1 MNLKYYLRGLGLGI
15 LVTALILSVAGRN
28 RRTMTDAE
36 VKERAKE
43 LGMIENTVL
52 LEKPEETESASETM
66 ANTESVSETT
76 AGSDGEVQIGTDI
89 GNNEDVSQGD
99 LSKEETPQD
108 EEIQIEE
115 APEKEPSKDNT
126 SKEEP
131 SEGNVSKKETPKD
144 NQPKEETS
152 EEEKPQKGA
161 SQDTEPKDD
170 TSQEVTDDPER
181 PEELSK
187 NNTEDTQGENDEKVT
202 SAGEDQSRTDE
213 VTLTI
218 VSGDTSYSVAKKLY
232 ELGVVP
238 SVEQTDRFLCANGYD
253 RTIRTGVYTIAPEET
268 LESVARR
275 INGK

>member
-52 LEKPEETESASETM
+52 LEKPEETESASETT

-76 AGSDGEVQIGTDI
+76 ADSDGEVQIGTDI

-99 LSKEETPQD
+99 LSKE
-108 EEIQIEE
+108 
-115 APEKEPSKDNT
+115 
-126 SKEEP
+126 
-131 SEGNVSKKETPKD
+131 ETPKD

-161 SQDTEPKDD
+161 SQDTEPKDN

-268 LESVARR
+268 LESVAKR
-275 INGK
+275 INGKK

>member
-52 LEKPEETESASETM
+52 LEKPEETESASETTANTESALETTANTESASETT

-89 GNNEDVSQGD
+89 ENNEDVSQGD
-99 LSKEETPQD
+99 LSKE
-108 EEIQIEE
+108 
-115 APEKEPSKDNT
+115 
-126 SKEEP
+126 
-131 SEGNVSKKETPKD
+131 ETPKD

-268 LESVARR
+268 LESVAKR
-275 INGK
+275 INGKK

>member
-52 LEKPEETESASETM
+52 LEKPEETESASETT

-99 LSKEETPQD
+99 LSKE
-108 EEIQIEE
+108 
-115 APEKEPSKDNT
+115 
-126 SKEEP
+126 
-131 SEGNVSKKETPKD
+131 ETPKD

-268 LESVARR
+268 LESVAKR
-275 INGK
+275 INGKK

>member
-52 LEKPEETESASETM
+52 LEKPEETESASETTANTESASETT

-99 LSKEETPQD
+99 LSKE
-108 EEIQIEE
+108 
-115 APEKEPSKDNT
+115 
-126 SKEEP
+126 
-131 SEGNVSKKETPKD
+131 ETPKD

-187 NNTEDTQGENDEKVT
+187 NNTEDMQGENDEKVT

-268 LESVARR
+268 LESVAKR
-275 INGK
+275 INGKK

>member
-99 LSKEETPQD
+99 LSKEETP
-108 EEIQIEE
+108 
-115 APEKEPSKDNT
+115 
-126 SKEEP
+126 
-131 SEGNVSKKETPKD
+131 KD

-152 EEEKPQKGA
+152 EEEKPQKDA
-161 SQDTEPKDD
+161 SQDIEPKDD

-268 LESVARR
+268 LESVAKR
-275 INGK
+275 INGKK

>member
-52 LEKPEETESASETM
+52 LEKPEETESASETTANTESASETT

-89 GNNEDVSQGD
+89 ENNEDVSQGD
-99 LSKEETPQD
+99 LSKEETP
-108 EEIQIEE
+108 
-115 APEKEPSKDNT
+115 KDNQP
-126 SKEEP
+126 KE
-131 SEGNVSKKETPKD
+131 ETPKD

-170 TSQEVTDDPER
+170 TSQEVSDDPER

-268 LESVARR
+268 LESVAKR
-275 INGK
+275 INGKK

>member
-52 LEKPEETESASETM
+52 LEKPEETESASETTANTESASETT

-89 GNNEDVSQGD
+89 ENNEDVSQGD
-99 LSKEETPQD
+99 LSKE
-108 EEIQIEE
+108 
-115 APEKEPSKDNT
+115 
-126 SKEEP
+126 
-131 SEGNVSKKETPKD
+131 ETPKD

-170 TSQEVTDDPER
+170 TSQEVSDDPER

-268 LESVARR
+268 LESVAKR
-275 INGK
+275 INGKK

>member
-99 LSKEETPQD
+99 LSKEETP
-108 EEIQIEE
+108 
-115 APEKEPSKDNT
+115 
-126 SKEEP
+126 
-131 SEGNVSKKETPKD
+131 KD

-152 EEEKPQKGA
+152 EEEKPQKDA

-170 TSQEVTDDPER
+170 ISQEVTDDPER

-268 LESVARR
+268 LESVAKR
-275 INGK
+275 INGKK

>member
-52 LEKPEETESASETM
+52 LEKPEETESASETTANTESASETT

-99 LSKEETPQD
+99 LSKEETP
-108 EEIQIEE
+108 
-115 APEKEPSKDNT
+115 
-126 SKEEP
+126 
-131 SEGNVSKKETPKD
+131 KD

-161 SQDTEPKDD
+161 SQDTEPKDN